1 MLLTPPFPPEKAAGD
16 HHRQWR
22 LYSVTSGK
30 LLNFDQLKMVAR
42 PPPYQRFCGSSYG
55 WLGAEN
61 KDSSIT
67 FFNPFSGKCVRF
79 PPAHPCPPQINRW
92 DPVWANYLVHQ
103 PVVKFFCSS
112 DPNNF
117 ELSDGDFVIGAI
129 FGSYNDFAY
138 IKPGSSD
145 WTYISSTRPRPFT
158 DAVYHLGKF
167 YLVDNYCCV
176 TSVDVSTGGIGSDTT
191 TSEAKPPHVEVVVPP
206 IDSYNRRV
214 YLVVSSGG
222 GDLLLVHALR
232 HPTRWQTIG
241 QGGTGEPECVD
252 MANDSNNQV
261 LVSQRRRP
269 PSSPDWASLPSGI
282 LDLILDHLIQ
292 VVDYLRFSTVCKP
305 WLSAALYQKDR
316 RRKESIIHNQSVPM
330 LLTPPLPPKKAA
342 GDHHRRWRLYSVTS
356 GKLLNWDQLKMVARR
371 PPNQRLCGSSYGWLG
386 AVNEDSSIT
395 FFNPFSG
402 TCVRFPRAHPCPPQI
417 NLRDPLWENYLF
429 EKQVLKFVCSSD
441 PNNFELFDGDFV
453 IGTIFGSYDDFAYIK
468 PGSSGWTYIS
478 STRPR
483 GFTDAVYHLGKFYLV
498 DNYCCVTSV
507 DVSTGGT
514 GRDTTTTTTE
524 AKPPHVEVVIPP
536 TDSCNGRVYLVVSSG
551 GGDLLLVHAIPH
563 PTRWQTT

>member
-1 MLLTPPFPPEKAAGD
+1 
-16 HHRQWR
+16 
-22 LYSVTSGK
+22 
-30 LLNFDQLKMVAR
+30 
-42 PPPYQRFCGSSYG
+42 
-55 WLGAEN
+55 
-61 KDSSIT
+61 
-67 FFNPFSGKCVRF
+67 
-79 PPAHPCPPQINRW
+79 
-92 DPVWANYLVHQ
+92 
-103 PVVKFFCSS
+103 
-112 DPNNF
+112 
-117 ELSDGDFVIGAI
+117 
-129 FGSYNDFAY
+129 
-138 IKPGSSD
+138 
-145 WTYISSTRPRPFT
+145 
-158 DAVYHLGKF
+158 
-167 YLVDNYCCV
+167 
-176 TSVDVSTGGIGSDTT
+176 
-191 TSEAKPPHVEVVVPP
+191 
-206 IDSYNRRV
+206 
-214 YLVVSSGG
+214 
-222 GDLLLVHALR
+222 
-232 HPTRWQTIG
+232 
-241 QGGTGEPECVD
+241 
-252 MANDSNNQV
+252 MANDNNNQV
-261 LVSQRRRP
+261 LISRRRRP

-292 VVDYLRFSTVCKP
+292 VVDYLRFSAVCKP

-316 RRKESIIHNQSVPM
+316 RRRESIIHNQSVPM

-342 GDHHRRWRLYSVTS
+342 RDHHRRWRLYSVTS
-356 GKLLNWDQLKMVARR
+356 GKLFNWDQLKMVARR

-402 TCVRFPRAHPCPPQI
+402 TCVRFPPAHPCPPRI
-417 NLRDPLWENYLF
+417 NLWDPAWVNYLF

-453 IGTIFGSYDDFAYIK
+453 IGTIIGSYDDFAYIK

-514 GRDTTTTTTE
+514 GRDTTTTE

-536 TDSCNGRVYLVVSSG
+536 TDSRTRRVYLVVSSG

-563 PTRWQTT
+563 PTRWQTTGFKIFKLLGLDSADHKKFAELVEINNLGNDALFLGDNHSLCVSASHSCGCRPNCIYYVNDCQDTNVYNLEDRSFTPLKGIKTRLRRTGHPPPIWIVPTLL